1 MMEKIKD
8 ILSINMIT
16 SLYIIISIHNNY
28 EFIFFIKYYI
38 ILLFIDIVKKIYYK
52 EKISLKEI
60 LLNITLITILFIFHE
75 IIITICVFTSPI

>member
-52 EKISLKEI
+52 EKISLKGI